1 MRKNALLFGLIMGMT
16 SLVLLPRSLFSQEQL
31 KPASDEL
38 RFNRAWAERVFAD
51 NYTPMAPNNRLILVH
66 EDSAGD
72 TKKNLSSGGSKIRLG
87 EKTYTRGLGVTARS
101 VLRVTLAKPAARFTT
116 CI

>member
-1 MRKNALLFGLIMGMT
+1 MRKKALLFGLIMGMT

-51 NYTPMAPNNRLILVH
+51 VHTPMTPNNRLIMVH
-66 EDSAGD
+66 EDTAGD
-72 TKKNLSSGGSKIRLG
+72 TKKIFRQAEAKFDWVKRPTPEDWESLREAYSG
-87 EKTYTRGLGVTARS
+87 
-101 VLRVTLAKPAARFTT
+101 
-116 CI
+116 